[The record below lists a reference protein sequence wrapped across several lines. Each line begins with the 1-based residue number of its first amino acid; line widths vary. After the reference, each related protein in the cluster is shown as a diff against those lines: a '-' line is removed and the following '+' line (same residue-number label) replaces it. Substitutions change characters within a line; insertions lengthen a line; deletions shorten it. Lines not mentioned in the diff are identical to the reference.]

1 MRLSAIRAI
10 LLALAVVFQT
20 AAGGGLVAAAQN
32 PDVVA
37 SEAHCGR
44 DDAGGPSAPA
54 GHAQHKHHCLS
65 CPICA
70 GGGVA
75 APWAAPAQILG
86 VQEVL
91 RLGLAPVAERAPRSV
106 GARTQQARAPPR
118 EI

>member
-20 AAGGGLVAAAQN
+20 AAGGGVVAAAQN

-37 SEAHCGR
+37 SEVHCGR

-54 GHAQHKHHCLS
+54 GHAQHRHHCLF
-65 CPICA
+65 CQLCA
-70 GGGVA
+70 GDGVA
-75 APWAAPAQILG
+75 APWAAPAHILG
-86 VQEVL
+86 VQEAL
-91 RLGLAPVAERAPRSV
+91 RLGLAPVTEPAPPSV
-106 GARTQQARAPPR
+106 RARTQQARAPPR